1 LIKTARA
8 REENLRTRGKMA
20 SSRFGTIL
28 PSDEHED
35 RFVWLLHGSREQAD
49 YTRKR
54 GHGTVWKHK
63 YKVLDVRPHAVLLE
77 IPGDGSVPRV
87 NPWQLIRRVVPA
99 HAGDHAPDNHSPVIT
114 EFGVR
119 IPDLVRD
126 APAVVESTPTGGD
139 SSDPLANPYEADD
152 TLYELENDAIE
163 YAERIGTGREV
174 KYKLWLKYKG
184 ATELYWRYAHHL
196 RRETKDK
203 DLLRQINKACAVAR
217 ARQNG
222 HVAPT
227 DDEVERDIAGDT
239 DDDPGQR
246 GNFAGDADG
255 DFERQG
261 NSAGANYAPGP
272 FPAVDRRR
280 GVPEGVLPPRTLHAH
295 DTEGSPPRRAV
306 LRRDARPARTTRLP
320 DRYTPVLTMEVCA
333 SEDEYLHSVLDGLV
347 LLLEEDFAATT
358 TLQEDQALVNW
369 LRHSRDSSE
378 LNYLAD
384 Y

>member
-1 LIKTARA
+1 
-8 REENLRTRGKMA
+8 M
-20 SSRFGTIL
+20 
-28 PSDEHED
+28 
-35 RFVWLLHGSREQAD
+35 
-49 YTRKR
+49 
-54 GHGTVWKHK
+54 
-63 YKVLDVRPHAVLLE
+63 
-77 IPGDGSVPRV
+77 
-87 NPWQLIRRVVPA
+87 
-99 HAGDHAPDNHSPVIT
+99 
-114 EFGVR
+114 
-119 IPDLVRD
+119 RD

-139 SSDPLANPYEADD
+139 SIDPLANPYEADD

-227 DDEVERDIAGDT
+227 DDEVERDIADDT

-255 DFERQG
+255 DFER
-261 NSAGANYAPGP
+261 AI
-272 FPAVDRRR
+272 
-280 GVPEGVLPPRTLHAH
+280 
-295 DTEGSPPRRAV
+295 

>member
-1 LIKTARA
+1 
-8 REENLRTRGKMA
+8 
-20 SSRFGTIL
+20 
-28 PSDEHED
+28 
-35 RFVWLLHGSREQAD
+35 
-49 YTRKR
+49 
-54 GHGTVWKHK
+54 
-63 YKVLDVRPHAVLLE
+63 
-77 IPGDGSVPRV
+77 
-87 NPWQLIRRVVPA
+87 
-99 HAGDHAPDNHSPVIT
+99 
-114 EFGVR
+114 
-119 IPDLVRD
+119 
-126 APAVVESTPTGGD
+126 
-139 SSDPLANPYEADD
+139 
-152 TLYELENDAIE
+152 
-163 YAERIGTGREV
+163 
-174 KYKLWLKYKG
+174 
-184 ATELYWRYAHHL
+184 
-196 RRETKDK
+196 
-203 DLLRQINKACAVAR
+203 
-217 ARQNG
+217 
-222 HVAPT
+222 VAPT

-261 NSAGANYAPGP
+261 NSAGAGYAPGP
-272 FPAVDRRR
+272 FPAVDRR
-280 GVPEGVLPPRTLHAH
+280 
-295 DTEGSPPRRAV
+295 TEGSPTRRAI